1 MKYEKMSH
9 SILAA
14 IGGVENISSVTH
26 CATRLRIDVKKLDA
40 IDLDAVKK
48 AEYALGAVVSGGQ
61 LQVIIGPNVTE
72 AYNDFLEVAGIDFG
86 AGVVADDE
94 GTIADMAASVK
105 SNGAVGIVEKFG
117 NITAQIFMPIVPA
130 LIVGGL
136 ILAIKNLLVNYC
148 GFSTDSGTAQVLLAI
163 FDAAFTFLPVWIG
176 YQLASILKMQPIMGA
191 LLGAIMV
198 SPSISGVEGL
208 DFLGMP
214 IPAIGYGG
222 TVVPIVLGVV
232 FMFAVDRLLQKVIPD
247 VVKLFV
253 KPLLTMFII
262 VPVTLLALG
271 PVGSMMGYALSDAV
285 TWLMGHVAVIATP
298 IFAAIN
304 PYLVML
310 GLDKAFIAIE
320 VNSLAQL
327 GYAPIIFGFISNLCI
342 GATCLALASAI
353 KGDSAR
359 KGMVTTFGITALC
372 GVTEPGF
379 YGALIERPR
388 LLLGTAIGALSGGL
402 IAGIF
407 GLVEYV
413 AGACPGLLSALI
425 FIAPDGGMDNFFLAC
440 VVAAVSITVSF
451 IATRVI
457 IAKFEK

>member
-198 SPSISGVEGL
+198 SCSCS
-208 DFLGMP
+208 
-214 IPAIGYGG
+214 
-222 TVVPIVLGVV
+222 
-232 FMFAVDRLLQKVIPD
+232 RLTACCRRSSP
-247 VVKLFV
+247 
-253 KPLLTMFII
+253 
-262 VPVTLLALG
+262 
-271 PVGSMMGYALSDAV
+271 
-285 TWLMGHVAVIATP
+285 
-298 IFAAIN
+298 
-304 PYLVML
+304 ML
-310 GLDKAFIAIE
+310 
-320 VNSLAQL
+320 
-327 GYAPIIFGFISNLCI
+327 
-342 GATCLALASAI
+342 
-353 KGDSAR
+353 
-359 KGMVTTFGITALC
+359 
-372 GVTEPGF
+372 
-379 YGALIERPR
+379 
-388 LLLGTAIGALSGGL
+388 
-402 IAGIF
+402 
-407 GLVEYV
+407 
-413 AGACPGLLSALI
+413 
-425 FIAPDGGMDNFFLAC
+425 
-440 VVAAVSITVSF
+440 
-451 IATRVI
+451 
-457 IAKFEK
+457 

>member
-1 MKYEKMSH
+1 MKYEEMSR
-9 SILAA
+9 SVLASA
-14 IGGVENISSVTH
+14 GGVGNIVSVTH
-26 CATRLRIDVKKLDA
+26 CATRLRIDVRDA
-40 IDLDAVKK
+40 GRVDVDGAKK
-48 AEYALGAVVSGGQ
+48 ADRALGAVMNGGQ

-72 AYNDFLEVAGIDFG
+72 AYNDFLEVTGIDIG
-86 AGVVADDE
+86 GGVVADDE
-94 GTIADMAASVK
+94 GTIADMAASMK
-105 SNGAVGIVEKFG
+105 QNGAVGLIEKFG
-117 NITAQIFMPIVPA
+117 NVTAQIFMPIVPA

-148 GFSTDSGTAQVLLAI
+148 GFGTESGTAQVLLAI
-163 FDAAFTFLPVWIG
+163 FDAAFSFLPVWIG
-176 YQLASILKMQPIMGA
+176 YQLAAILKMQPIMGA

-208 DFLGMP
+208 DFLGVS

-222 TVVPIVLGVV
+222 TVVPIVLGVM
-232 FMFAVDRLLQKVIPD
+232 FMAVVDRMLQKIIPD

-253 KPLLTMFII
+253 KPLLTMFIV
-262 VPVTLLALG
+262 VPVTLIALG
-271 PVGSMMGYALSDAV
+271 PVGSLMGYALSDVV
-285 TWLMGHVAVIATP
+285 TWLMDHAAVVATP

-342 GATCLALASAI
+342 GATCLALATTI
-353 KGDSAR
+353 KGDPAR
-359 KGMVTTFGITALC
+359 RGVVATFGVTALC

-425 FIAPDGGMDNFFLAC
+425 FIAPDGSMGNFFLAC
-440 VVAAVSITVSF
+440 VVALVSIVVSF
-451 IATRVI
+451 VATRVI

>member
-1 MKYEKMSH
+1 
-9 SILAA
+9 
-14 IGGVENISSVTH
+14 
-26 CATRLRIDVKKLDA
+26 
-40 IDLDAVKK
+40 
-48 AEYALGAVVSGGQ
+48 
-61 LQVIIGPNVTE
+61 
-72 AYNDFLEVAGIDFG
+72 
-86 AGVVADDE
+86 
-94 GTIADMAASVK
+94 
-105 SNGAVGIVEKFG
+105 
-117 NITAQIFMPIVPA
+117 
-130 LIVGGL
+130 
-136 ILAIKNLLVNYC
+136 
-148 GFSTDSGTAQVLLAI
+148 
-163 FDAAFTFLPVWIG
+163 
-176 YQLASILKMQPIMGA
+176 
-191 LLGAIMV
+191 
-198 SPSISGVEGL
+198 
-208 DFLGMP
+208 
-214 IPAIGYGG
+214 
-222 TVVPIVLGVV
+222 
-232 FMFAVDRLLQKVIPD
+232 MFAVDRLLQKVIPD

-342 GATCLALASAI
+342 GATCLALASTI